1 MNLNQRADL
10 KFLNICLRDNP
21 LHFEKRTIIR
31 VCGIACSWARA
42 PRPPRPLRR
51 PPVAH
56 DLRALPLELTITR
69 SSGVMA
75 PIQDCEPHDLNTVF
89 ACHATREGQT
99 GMRMALLLNRAATL
113 ALWSSNRADIKF
125 NIILLS

>member
-1 MNLNQRADL
+1 MWHCVLVG
-10 KFLNICLRDNP
+10 K
-21 LHFEKRTIIR
+21 
-31 VCGIACSWARA
+31 SS
-42 PRPPRPLRR
+42 PPPVHSDD

-75 PIQDCEPHDLNTVF
+75 PIQDCEPHDLNTLF

-99 GMRMALLLNRAATL
+99 GMRMALLPNGAATL
-113 ALWSSNRADIKF
+113 ALWSSNRADI
-125 NIILLS
+125 NIVLLRCNTQCCA